1 VDDHQRVNAEFLV
14 RGNAGHCVI
23 QGELTVENLAQL
35 LRQTRDQ
42 LLQQAV
48 AARAL
53 ARPEAAQTVAT
64 ICEEL
69 AA

>member
-1 VDDHQRVNAEFLV
+1 L
-14 RGNAGHCVI
+14 AGLLI
-23 QGELTVENLAQL
+23 QPRALLCAQ
-35 LRQTRDQ
+35 
-42 LLQQAV
+42 AI

-53 ARPEAAQTVAT
+53 ARAEAAQTVAT